1 MEKNQHRYHC
11 QVLTFVA
18 VAFLLGCNEFLVVG
32 VTSNIAR
39 TYQASLSAVGTLVTV
54 FAMTYVLATPLITTL
69 TSRWPRFRV
78 LMAAMVVF
86 LVGNTLTAMAP
97 SLLWLF
103 ISRIIAAMVAGV
115 IISLILV
122 YGSIV
127 APPAKRPMLVAITY
141 SGYNIA
147 TIVGVPLGTMI
158 TNLSTWQV
166 SFFIISVLT
175 VLVSVAL
182 FLVLPHQSE
191 QSRSSVGHQ
200 LTLLGD
206 RRVIYG
212 VVIVIATYAAQ
223 YSFYTFI
230 RPLLV
235 DTLGFSRLEF
245 NWILSFIG
253 IMFIIGNFCA
263 GWVAGSY
270 RTSKMPLIETATL
283 VLLLLMTPS
292 FRQPWLGVA
301 VIPLVYLLLG
311 MPSSILQVMFLN
323 VAAADYPAALNLA
336 SSLDPLCTNVGV
348 MLGSLTVSFAVQFM
362 PLRMVGLSE
371 LPLLVWG
378 RSRRSSY
385 AKLPSITVRT
395 KRADLA
401 DDRRERLVRT
411 TSLEITGPNR
421 YTILG

>member
-1 MEKNQHRYHC
+1 MGPGGAKELVTGGIILEKNQHRYHC

-32 VTSNIAR
+32 VTSNIAQ
-39 TYQASLSAVGTLVTV
+39 TYQASLSVVGTLVTV
-54 FAMTYVLATPLITTL
+54 FALTYVLATPLITTL

-78 LMAAMVVF
+78 LIAAMVVF
-86 LVGNTLTAMAP
+86 LVGNTMTAFAP
-97 SLLWLF
+97 SLPWLF
-103 ISRIIAAMVAGV
+103 VSRVITAMVAGV

-158 TNLSTWQV
+158 TNLSNWQV
-166 SFFIISVLT
+166 SFIIISILT
-175 VLVSVAL
+175 VLVTVAL
-182 FLVLPHQSE
+182 FAVLPHHTP

-200 LTLLGD
+200 LTLLSD
-206 RRVIYG
+206 WRVICG
-212 VVIVIATYAAQ
+212 VVIVVATYAAQ

-235 DTLGFSRLEF
+235 NTLGFSRSEF
-245 NWILSFIG
+245 NWILSVIG

-263 GWVAGSY
+263 GWVAGRY
-270 RTSKMPLIETATL
+270 QTRKMPVIETATL

-292 FRQPWLGVA
+292 FQQPWLGIV
-301 VIPLVYLLLG
+301 VISLVCLLLG

-323 VAAADYPAALNLA
+323 VAAGEYPSALNLA

-348 MLGSLTVSFAVQFM
+348 MVGSLTISFAVQFV
-362 PLRMVGLSE
+362 PLKMVGMVGAIFACLGTIAAIMLRRDS
-371 LPLLVWG
+371 L
-378 RSRRSSY
+378 RNSSR
-385 AKLPSITVRT
+385 
-395 KRADLA
+395 
-401 DDRRERLVRT
+401 
-411 TSLEITGPNR
+411 
-421 YTILG
+421 